1 MAPEFSIPVHDL
13 DAAGK
18 PVRLPVRVSWMRGA
32 FEETDVLPAETDGTL
47 DVRLSRSGG
56 DVVIRGMIDAT
67 VVVGCSR
74 CLEPA
79 RIVVHE
85 EISALAVEDRGDDR
99 ARDKARD
106 RDEEIEL
113 GGDLDSD
120 LIRYDGETL
129 VLDDLVRDVL
139 LLGIPMLPLCSESC
153 PGIRPEPSQPMAET
167 FGVDPRLQPLLHL
180 KKSST

>member
-1 MAPEFSIPVHDL
+1 MCCPPRRMACSNL
-13 DAAGK
+13 
-18 PVRLPVRVSWMRGA
+18 
-32 FEETDVLPAETDGTL
+32 
-47 DVRLSRSGG
+47 RLSRTGG
-56 DVVIRGMIDAT
+56 DVVVHGTIDAA

-79 RIVVHE
+79 RVVVHE
-85 EISALAVEDRGDDR
+85 EISALAVEDRGDNR
-99 ARDKARD
+99 VRDKGRD
-106 RDEEIEL
+106 PGEEIEL
-113 GGDLDSD
+113 GGDLESD

-129 VLDDLVRDVL
+129 VLDDVVRDVL